1 VLGAYTAKSGMAPSQ
16 LVMRVR
22 MLNGPQRGRIPC
34 PQVLCA
40 RATGP
45 QTHPTFVESLPSSQ
59 TQASLPRGARPAG
72 YLAALAKFQGLAR
85 APLDVTE
92 EADGCSSCGP
102 PEICHNETPTD
113 DQADDIVLGAIP
125 PSSASPHF
133 SSVSQPLRRATVFPH
148 TSTSGNF

>member
-1 VLGAYTAKSGMAPSQ
+1 MGHSGVGSHVLRFCVHGPQVPKLTPHLWSLCRRPKPKPRCLGALDQQGTWPPWP
-16 LVMRVR
+16 
-22 MLNGPQRGRIPC
+22 N
-34 PQVLCA
+34 
-40 RATGP
+40 
-45 QTHPTFVESLPSSQ
+45 
-59 TQASLPRGARPAG
+59 
-72 YLAALAKFQGLAR
+72 FQGLAR